1 MRTVIKLLV
10 FFFCVHLFL
19 TQVLSRVFAVFHANE
34 NATVVLKSDEL
45 GQYELKGTL
54 KTDVLT
60 LQQYV
65 QLDDGANVYFDNDAI
80 QYVSWFIEA
89 TPDNN

>member
-1 MRTVIKLLV
+1 MRSLAKFLV
-10 FFFCVHLFL
+10 FVFCFHIFL
-19 TQVLSRVFAVFHANE
+19 TQVMSRVFAVFHESE

-45 GQYELKGTL
+45 GVYELKGTL

-65 QLDDGANVYFDNDAI
+65 QLEDGANVYFDNDAI
-80 QYVSWFIEA
+80 QYMSWFKEA